1 MNEEDKCSFFNK
13 LINGNHKA
21 HRELYR
27 LYAMEIYKY
36 IKSYFQFDS
45 FSADDILQEVFI
57 TAYMKISS
65 LKDINKIRVW
75 LYKIAG
81 SKCLNFIKKKKVE
94 RKYMEEYGE
103 NINSINNKSPEDR
116 VIEKEVFKMVNNE
129 VLRLPGLLR
138 EVFIL
143 REYQNLKY
151 DEIASITDTSLS
163 RVKKA
168 MKKAFSKLTKYLEKK
183 NINKD
188 VLLK

>member
-13 LINGNHKA
+13 LINGDHKA

-75 LYKIAG
+75 LYKIAA

-94 RKYMEEYGE
+94 RKYMEKYGE
-103 NINSINNKSPEDR
+103 NLNNINYKSPEDK